1 MQERA
6 SFIFQE
12 IAAYFIQHACMPKY
26 ALTQMLMGQFFTNL
40 SVLNVQKHNLATLFN
55 FHKWGV
61 CVKVHLPC
69 LAPLDIM
76 NIIMFWFHCMFD
88 NGIIIFVVVLY
99 CLNVVRKIVSL

>member
-26 ALTQMLMGQFFTNL
+26 ALTQMLIGQFFTNL

-69 LAPLDIM
+69 LAPHR
-76 NIIMFWFHCMFD
+76 NNEYNNFRFHCMFEI
-88 NGIIIFVVVLY
+88 GVIIVVVLY